1 MASTKEEAFEAFER
15 HGPDAFTAAQWV
27 DADLPP
33 DKLPDGESAPLIS
46 TNKDYLYQL
55 RGDFKAQHQTSEADE
70 GASTSEEA
78 EEATETTEDT
88 DPEPEPDSGQSEAT
102 EPEPEPEPTP
112 TEPEAAPPDPAPPTK
127 TDGGDGGEGVEVG
140 HEGKEKLSPD
150 GFEDESVASI
160 EPPDG
165 LDLPEGTNPEDFEP
179 EPDSTTVDHD
189 PEPEPEPEPE
199 QSSGGLL
206 SRIRGDSGKTET
218 TEEVVEDAPTEA
230 ENERRQE
237 LADRLKG
244 ADGGPTPEPEDTDQ
258 PTTSTTSQGLVVDED
273 LVASLFGLPFAQAKN
288 ATGWDGWE
296 LSDEERDANARLIVA
311 YCDEQNID
319 LSAGGM
325 LAMSLM
331 STVGGR
337 AAGYARHR
345 KSQGDDDPE
354 PEPDSPPV
362 DAESEAAEQD
372 EQDEQTPDDGDGFD
386 FSQSST
392 W

>member
-1 MASTKEEAFEAFER
+1 MAPRHSPECRMASTKEEAFEAFER

-88 DPEPEPDSGQSEAT
+88 DPEPDSGQSEAT

-127 TDGGDGGEGVEVG
+127 TGGGEAVEVG

-165 LDLPEGTNPEDFEP
+165 LDLPEGTKPRTTKPNSKLNWSGRPTTTRQLRLNPRARWSTARSKWMKPRMNSLEL
-179 EPDSTTVDHD
+179 STTRSTMSRWQAKRAR
-189 PEPEPEPEPE
+189 P
-199 QSSGGLL
+199 SSNC
-206 SRIRGDSGKTET
+206 IRT
-218 TEEVVEDAPTEA
+218 APTS
-230 ENERRQE
+230 
-237 LADRLKG
+237 G
-244 ADGGPTPEPEDTDQ
+244 
-258 PTTSTTSQGLVVDED
+258 
-273 LVASLFGLPFAQAKN
+273 
-288 ATGWDGWE
+288 
-296 LSDEERDANARLIVA
+296 
-311 YCDEQNID
+311 
-319 LSAGGM
+319 AGGSSM
-325 LAMSLM
+325 TMGTSLP
-331 STVGGR
+331 TVARDTAGR
-337 AAGYARHR
+337 QAHVRDWR
-345 KSQGDDDPE
+345 
-354 PEPDSPPV
+354 V
-362 DAESEAAEQD
+362 
-372 EQDEQTPDDGDGFD
+372 
-386 FSQSST
+386 
-392 W
+392 